1 MVSGPDYSII
11 SVFIFIVGWMDKVV
25 LLPVLKACFTYTL
38 PDKEIR
44 ALLSSPSL
52 ASMVNKCG
60 ISCRLNLFSY
70 YR

>member
-11 SVFIFIVGWMDKVV
+11 LVIVGWMDKVV
-25 LLPVLKACFTYTL
+25 LLPVLKACFTYSL

-52 ASMVNKCG
+52 ASMVH
-60 ISCRLNLFSY
+60 IFVVYLCRLRLFSY

>member
-1 MVSGPDYSII
+1 MVSGPDNSII
-11 SVFIFIVGWMDKVV
+11 LVFILIVGWMDKAV

-52 ASMVNKCG
+52 ASMVHICVLYLC
-60 ISCRLNLFSY
+60 SLFSY